1 MTDSNDKK
9 SILSLATI
17 MIGVGLSIIVFGNY
31 YINQCILAAG
41 IDFEVKKSQV
51 YSTPIL
57 SPRVAGEQTD
67 IMVESTP
74 AASPSARENINKNT
88 TKKVPTPT
96 IATDEKTGSA
106 TNTDTSSEANNN
118 SSNNVSSPE
127 PNPTET
133 NLIPVPLVQ

>member
-1 MTDSNDKK
+1 MIDNKNKK
-9 SILSLATI
+9 SILLLAAI

-41 IDFEVKKSQV
+41 TDFEIKKPQV
-51 YSTPIL
+51 YHTPSL

-74 AASPSARENINKNT
+74 TTSPALQEKNSKTT
-88 TKKVPTPT
+88 TKKAPTP
-96 IATDEKTGSA
+96 ATVKEETDNT
-106 TNTDTSSEANNN
+106 TNTNSESNNN
-118 SSNNVSSPE
+118 LSDGNTVTPE

-133 NLIPVPLVQ
+133 NLIPVPIIQ